1 MRLIHSGALIG
12 LLMAGVAGT
21 HAESAGTRIQI
32 DTGEVV
38 GMFQLNTAV
47 RAFLGVPFAAPPVG
61 ALRWKPPQPA
71 APWPTARAATSYGA
85 RSACSRAA
93 QKPRYIMNMPATS
106 RAAKTACFSMSG
118 HLPRQALEN

>member
-1 MRLIHSGALIG
+1 MKIGRTHMRLRFSSALIG
-12 LLMAGVAGT
+12 LLFAGQTAHGETAGT
-21 HAESAGTRIQI
+21 SVRI

-38 GMFQLNTAV
+38 GVFQLNTAV

-106 RAAKTACFSMSG
+106 RAAKTAC
-118 HLPRQALEN
+118 